1 MKKRLTIILITT
13 FIVSLI
19 ITVGLTKLMFLNDT
33 NSMSGIL
40 YVFVVANHIVMAI
53 STLPIYLN
61 LYKKVRINFAY
72 SLLTFIFLPLAIKVG
87 TVFIRDDVDWKFIVI
102 YGLPY
107 LSILIIN
114 FIIFRK
120 SKILNGIQKNRKIK

>member
-1 MKKRLTIILITT
+1 MTKII
-13 FIVSLI
+13 
-19 ITVGLTKLMFLNDT
+19 FLNDT

-61 LYKKVRINFAY
+61 LYEKVRINFTY
-72 SLLTFIFLPLAIKVG
+72 SLLAFIFLPLAIKVKE
-87 TVFIRDDVDWKFIVI
+87 VFIRDDVNWKFIVI

-114 FIIFRK
+114 FIIFRNSKFCTKDK
-120 SKILNGIQKNRKIK
+120 S